1 MFSFFKKKN
10 RIVKETKPET
20 EIVQETSPV
29 NSHFRCST
37 CGRTDTKYLGV
48 TPEMITVCDG
58 CGYKEVDQNGV
69 EHVYLILQSDDVM
82 THKSSVK

>member
-10 RIVKETKPET
+10 RIVKETQPET
-20 EIVQETSPV
+20 ESVQETSPV
-29 NSHFRCST
+29 NSHFRCPT
-37 CGRTDTKYLGV
+37 CGRKDTKYLGV

-69 EHVYLILQSDDVM
+69 EHVYLKLLFDDIM
-82 THKSSVK
+82 THKSSGK